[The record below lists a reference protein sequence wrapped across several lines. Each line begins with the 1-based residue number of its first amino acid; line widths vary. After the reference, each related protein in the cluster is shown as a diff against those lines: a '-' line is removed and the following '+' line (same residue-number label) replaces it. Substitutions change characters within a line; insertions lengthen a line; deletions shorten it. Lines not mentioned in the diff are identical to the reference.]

1 MRTSLACLVTTAA
14 LTVTA
19 CAHDVTTAYPAR
31 GAPMAG
37 TLVVELTRPAEDLT
51 VSVGGALVA
60 RHAHSQR
67 VVVTGVPAG
76 PIDVDVAF
84 GGGWYARAEHHQ
96 TVEVVPGAETAI
108 VVPGPE
114 RSLAGAVESAGTWIY
129 LGLIYAALLG
139 ATA

>member
-1 MRTSLACLVTTAA
+1 MRPFLASLFAFTL
-14 LTVTA
+14 TA
-19 CAHDVTTAYPAR
+19 CAHDVTAVYPAR
-31 GAPMAG
+31 GAPLSG

-60 RHAHSQR
+60 RHAHSGR
-67 VVVTGVPAG
+67 VVVCGVPAG

-96 TVEVVPGAETAI
+96 TVDVVPGAETAI

-129 LGLIYAALLG
+129 LGIVYAALIG
-139 ATA
+139 ALA

>member
-1 MRTSLACLVTTAA
+1 MA
-14 LTVTA
+14 
-19 CAHDVTTAYPAR
+19 
-31 GAPMAG
+31 AG
-37 TLVVELTRPAEDLT
+37 TVVVQLTSAAEDLT

-60 RHAHSQR
+60 KGAHSQR

-76 PIDVDVAF
+76 PIPVDVAF

-96 TVEVVPGAETAI
+96 IVNVVPGEETAI

-114 RSLAGAVESAGTWIY
+114 RSLAGAVESIGPWIY

-139 ATA
+139 